1 MQTHTM
7 KYNLIFGGIEQ
18 TALDYEEETEAV
30 LKEFI
35 KTELEISDADQINF
49 QNVHRLRKR
58 IDGKPRNIMARF
70 THYKDHERVRKV
82 VPVKLK
88 EKTRYTVNQQY
99 PTEIINRRQNLYP
112 KMKDLQRRGMRA
124 SLVYDQI
131 FVNGRPY
138 DETRVERPNP
148 ANARHS

>member
-1 MQTHTM
+1 M
-7 KYNLIFGGIEQ
+7 YNKI
-18 TALDYEEETEAV
+18 
-30 LKEFI
+30 
-35 KTELEISDADQINF
+35 
-49 QNVHRLRKR
+49 
-58 IDGKPRNIMARF
+58 
-70 THYKDHERVRKV
+70 

-88 EKTRYTVNQQY
+88 EKTRYTLNQQY

-112 KMKDLQRRGMRA
+112 KMKELQRRGMRA

>member
-1 MQTHTM
+1 MNISGYQ
-7 KYNLIFGGIEQ
+7 ICV
-18 TALDYEEETEAV
+18 V
-30 LKEFI
+30 LTWVFLYFP
-35 KTELEISDADQINF
+35 TLGTRCLF
-49 QNVHRLRKR
+49 
-58 IDGKPRNIMARF
+58 
-70 THYKDHERVRKV
+70 HERVRKV

-112 KMKDLQRRGMRA
+112 KMKELQRRGMRA